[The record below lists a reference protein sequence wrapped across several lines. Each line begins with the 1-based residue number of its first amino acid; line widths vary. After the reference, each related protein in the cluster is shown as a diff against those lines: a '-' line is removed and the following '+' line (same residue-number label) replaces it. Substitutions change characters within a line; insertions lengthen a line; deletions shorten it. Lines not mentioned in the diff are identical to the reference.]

1 MRRNNGACNNNGSG
15 HTHSKH
21 PYVVFGPLLDTGT
34 KGGKKRKMKT
44 KEEKIEIIKAR
55 LAGLEQIYGKERGNK
70 CSESDYEVCYW
81 DGYDKGYAAGYT
93 AASAKTYIRG
103 L

>member
-1 MRRNNGACNNNGSG
+1 MRNNGTRNNNRPKHSD
-15 HTHSKH
+15 SKH
-21 PYVVFGPLLDTGT
+21 PYVGFGLLFHKGT

-44 KEEKIEIIKAR
+44 KEEKIEIIKSK

-70 CSESDYEVCYW
+70 CSESDYEECYW
-81 DGYDKGYAAGYT
+81 DGYDKGYEVGYE